1 MMERLFS
8 DPDVSAVFMLFA
20 IPIVAIVVN
29 CWTRMTKF
37 QSNQELKRAM
47 IERGMTAHD
56 IAQVISAGS
65 DR

>member
-20 IPIVAIVVN
+20 IPVVAIVVN

-37 QSNQELKRAM
+37 ESNQALKRAM
-47 IERGMTAHD
+47 IERGMSAQD
-56 IAQVISAGS
+56 IAQVIRAGS
-65 DR
+65 E